1 MTNKP
6 LEAFLSSSFSCLRSI
21 RRYRFSNTENDLS
34 FTHTGNRMTSLSD
47 AHATGTE
54 AGVKSF
60 TYDANGNLVN
70 DGRKGLELRW
80 NVLNLV
86 DSAGMH
92 SSG

>member
-1 MTNKP
+1 
-6 LEAFLSSSFSCLRSI
+6 
-21 RRYRFSNTENDLS
+21 
-34 FTHTGNRMTSLSD
+34 MTSLSD

-80 NVLNLV
+80 NVGSV
-86 DSAGMH
+86 P
-92 SSG
+92 SSVYRYQNSK